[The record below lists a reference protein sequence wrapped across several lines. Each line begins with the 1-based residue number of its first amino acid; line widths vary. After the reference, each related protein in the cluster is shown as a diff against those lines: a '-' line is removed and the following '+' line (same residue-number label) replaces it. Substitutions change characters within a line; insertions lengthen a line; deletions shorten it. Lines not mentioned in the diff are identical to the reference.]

1 MDPADLEVMRQALTA
16 IPEEMGVVLVRSSY
30 SPNIKERRDASCAL
44 FDPRGRMVA
53 QAEHI
58 PVHLGSMPMAVG
70 TLLETGDDIEPGDSW
85 IVNDPYTG
93 GSHLNDVTVMSAVHG
108 GPTDEL
114 MGFAVNKAHHAD
126 VGGSAPG
133 SMPAAATSLEEEG
146 VVLHLQRLARGGQWV
161 GDARERL
168 LAASRTPVERRG
180 DLGAQVSANIV
191 GGRRL
196 KAFVAKHGGARW
208 LEFCDRVVEYSRA
221 RMLAA
226 IGELRPGTYRAEGHI
241 EAPGVAPGLTGVAVP
256 RMGEVRIQAEVT
268 VSPEGV
274 VFDLSGTD
282 EQVEAPWN
290 APYSVTLSAVYFAL
304 RAMTDPG
311 IPPNHGCYVP
321 VEVRCPRGNLLNP
334 EPPAP
339 VGAGNV
345 ETSQVLAGVCLDA
358 FGQATRDGPVAGSQG
373 TMNNVLI
380 GATGERPFSFYE
392 TLGGGEGG
400 TPWRAGMSGVHT
412 HMTNTANT
420 PVEALEASYPLRVE
434 GLRLGGEA
442 GGDGRWPGGRGI
454 TKELRVLEAGAT
466 LTLLT
471 DSRLLAPAGVGG
483 GGNGAPGRNVLV
495 RAGVEH
501 PLPSKC
507 TLPLEKGDLLRVETP
522 SGAGWGRRDVRKLD

>member
-1 MDPADLEVMRQALTA
+1 MLDAAQLEVMRQALTA
-16 IPEEMGVVLVRSSY
+16 IPEEMGVVLVRSAY

-58 PVHLGSMPMAVG
+58 PVHLGSMPMAVES
-70 TLLETGDDIEPGDSW
+70 LLETGDEIGPGDAW

-93 GSHLNDVTVMSAVHG
+93 GSHLNDVTVISAVHAG
-108 GPTDEL
+108 DDL
-114 MGFAVNKAHHAD
+114 LGFAVNKAHHAD

-133 SMPAAATSLEEEG
+133 SMPAAATSLDEEG
-146 VVLHLQRLARGGQWV
+146 LVLHIQRLTRGGQWV

-168 LAASRTPVERRG
+168 LEASRTPVERRG
-180 DLGAQVSANIV
+180 DLGAQVSANFT
-191 GGRRL
+191 GGRGL
-196 KAFVAKHGGARW
+196 QAFVAKHGADRW
-208 LEFCDRVVEYSRA
+208 RGFCDQVVEYSRR

-226 IGELRPGTYRAEGHI
+226 IGSLAPGTYRSEGTI
-241 EAPGVAPGLTGVAVP
+241 EAPGAVP
-256 RMGEVRIQAEVT
+256 DLPGISVPDMGDVRIVVEVT

-282 EQVEAPWN
+282 GQVNAPWN

-304 RAMTDPG
+304 RTMTDPG

-321 VEVRCPRGNLLNP
+321 VEVRCPRGSLLNP

-345 ETSQVLAGVCLDA
+345 ETSQILAGVCLDA
-358 FGQATRDGPVAGSQG
+358 FGQATREGTVAGSQG

-380 GATGERPFSFYE
+380 GATGERSYSFYE

-400 TPWRAGMSGVHT
+400 SPWRAGMSGVHT

-420 PVEALEASYPLRVE
+420 PVEALEASYPLRVS
-434 GLRLGGEA
+434 GLRLGGSP
-442 GGDGRWPGGRGI
+442 GGEGRWPGGAGI
-454 TKELRVLEAGAT
+454 VKELLVLEAGAT

-471 DSRLLAPAGVGG
+471 DARVRPPTGVAGG
-483 GGNGAPGRNVLV
+483 GDGIPGRNLLV
-495 RAGVEH
+495 RDGAEH
-501 PLPSKC
+501 TLPSKC
-507 TLPLEKGDLLRVETP
+507 TLPLEAGDLLRIETP
-522 SGAGWGRRDVRKLD
+522 SGAGWGRRDSRKLD